1 MPAGWNGPMEPY
13 DLTDADEPLEA
24 WAPEE
29 FDHFTDLGL
38 LRREL
43 AGTDLQGER
52 FCLIESATQS
62 PPRMERYWHNTVR
75 VGQQVGA

>member
-1 MPAGWNGPMEPY
+1 MEPY

-38 LRREL
+38 LRRDL
-43 AGTDLQGER
+43 GGTDLQGER
-52 FCLIESATQS
+52 
-62 PPRMERYWHNTVR
+62 
-75 VGQQVGA
+75 